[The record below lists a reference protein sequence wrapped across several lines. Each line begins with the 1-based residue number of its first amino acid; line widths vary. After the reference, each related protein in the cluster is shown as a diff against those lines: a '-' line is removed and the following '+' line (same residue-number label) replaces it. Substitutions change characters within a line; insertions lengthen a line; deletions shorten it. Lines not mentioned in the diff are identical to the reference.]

1 MNTYSHV
8 PPGFRFHP
16 TDEELVHYYLKKK
29 VASKR
34 IDIDVIKDVD
44 LYKIEPWD
52 LQELCKNGSH
62 EQDEWY
68 FFSHKDKK
76 YPTGTRT
83 NRATKA
89 GFWKATGRDKAI
101 YCKHCLT
108 GMRKTL
114 VFYKGRAPN
123 GQKSDWIMHEYR
135 LETNE
140 NGTPQEEGWVVC
152 RVFKKRMTTVRK
164 MGDYVSPCW
173 YDDQVSF
180 MQELE
185 SPMRISNPN
194 APNRDLYPCK
204 KELELQFNIPHD
216 AFLQLPQLE
225 GPIVPQSVASLSFSP
240 FVSYGY
246 GCKNN
251 GNALQSSSLTQ
262 EHRQQQSLQFHYASN
277 DQSMDNVM
285 DWRVLDKFVA
295 NQLSH
300 DEHFSNVAEQIKLQA
315 NGSTKPETGQEIA
328 STSISS
334 CWIDL

>member
-1 MNTYSHV
+1 
-8 PPGFRFHP
+8 
-16 TDEELVHYYLKKK
+16 
-29 VASKR
+29 
-34 IDIDVIKDVD
+34 
-44 LYKIEPWD
+44 
-52 LQELCKNGSH
+52 
-62 EQDEWY
+62 
-68 FFSHKDKK
+68 
-76 YPTGTRT
+76 
-83 NRATKA
+83 
-89 GFWKATGRDKAI
+89 
-101 YCKHCLT
+101 
-108 GMRKTL
+108 
-114 VFYKGRAPN
+114 
-123 GQKSDWIMHEYR
+123 
-135 LETNE
+135 
-140 NGTPQEEGWVVC
+140 
-152 RVFKKRMTTVRK
+152 MTTVRK

-334 CWIDL
+334 CRIDL